1 MKLVCPAK
9 TFGKRL
15 CLLASE
21 CPDVNTKPN
30 NGVRS

>member
-9 TFGKRL
+9 TFGKWL